1 MTRKIFLN
9 QKIMDKPKPKNFGY
23 DYKYKCWPDKQSL
36 QKYREAHHAWYM
48 FNLEQKKKVT
58 N

>member
-1 MTRKIFLN
+1 
-9 QKIMDKPKPKNFGY
+9 MDKPKPKNFGY